1 MNRVFDFGREI
12 DTISAA
18 ILAIFS
24 SFAHYGY
31 YFVSK
36 LNIQQAGVS
45 LEEFWEH

>member
-12 DTISAA
+12 DAISA
-18 ILAIFS
+18 AIFS

-36 LNIQQAGVS
+36 LNTQEAGVS
-45 LEEFWEH
+45 LEEFREY